1 MPCPRGVRGWGASCR
16 PAYYVE
22 MDDAGVYERFI
33 ADPRIR
39 PLVAKTYAAWMNM
52 ASQRFLRDVT
62 PELIQALSSAG

>member
-1 MPCPRGVRGWGASCR
+1 
-16 PAYYVE
+16 